1 MRPFALRGAALVA
14 CCAVL
19 GCSDGTAP
27 VPALL
32 TSLPRPLTNTEVALI
47 QSSNAFTLALFQTA
61 SAAEPQK
68 NVFLSPLSASMVLG
82 MTLNGARNGTFDAM
96 RSALQ
101 FGAQPQADINT
112 SYKSLIS
119 LLTGLDPTTEM
130 RIANSVWYRNTLPIN
145 PAFVTASHDY
155 FDAEVSALDFAKAA
169 EAKQTI
175 NGWVS
180 DKTAGR
186 IPTIVDQIEP
196 DQEMILINAIYF
208 KGTWRTAFDR
218 GATKMESF
226 TSGAGTVQ
234 TVPMMHLDGKQDFRG
249 SVWPDGT
256 KNADLPYGNGA
267 FVMSLYLPPDTSS
280 IERFVSRLSV
290 DDLMPDTHGLE
301 LKLSLPRVKLEYER
315 RLNDDLGALGMG
327 IAFTDAADFSG
338 MTTNAHPLVLSEVLQ
353 KTFLSIDEEG
363 TEAAAVTKG
372 VMADSAPVSLVM
384 RCDRPYLVIIR
395 ERLSGTIVFIGKIN
409 TI

>member
-1 MRPFALRGAALVA
+1 MRCALAGAVLTA
-14 CCAVL
+14 L

-27 VPALL
+27 TPALL
-32 TSLPRPLTNTEVALI
+32 TSLPRPLTGEEAALI
-47 QSSNAFTLALFQTA
+47 QSSNAFTLGLFQKA

-68 NVFLSPLSASMVLG
+68 NVFLSPLSASMMLG
-82 MTLNGARNGTFDAM
+82 MTLNGARSGTFDAM

-101 FGAQPQADINT
+101 FGVQSQTDINS

-119 LLTGLDPTTEM
+119 LLIGLDPTTEM
-130 RIANSVWYRNTLPIN
+130 RIANSIWYRNTLQIN

-155 FDAEVSALDFAKAA
+155 FDAEVSALDFAKPDQ
-169 EAKQTI
+169 AKQTI
-175 NGWVS
+175 NGWVN

-196 DQEMILINAIYF
+196 DQVMYLINAIYF
-208 KGTWRTAFDR
+208 KGQWRAAFDR

-226 TSGAGTVQ
+226 SPGAGGLQ
-234 TVPMMHLDGKQDFRG
+234 SVPMMHLEGNEFRG
-249 SVWPDGT
+249 SIWTDGT
-256 KNADLPYGNGA
+256 KHVDLPYGNGA
-267 FVMSLYLPPDTSS
+267 FNMSVYLPPDTSS
-280 IERFVSRLSV
+280 IESFVSRLNV
-290 DDLMPDTHGLE
+290 TDLMRSDYGFA
-301 LKLSLPRVKLEYER
+301 LKLWLPRVKLEYER
-315 RLNDDLGALGMG
+315 RLNGDLSALGMG

-338 MTTNAHPLVLSEVLQ
+338 MTTNGHPMVISEVLQ

-372 VMADSAPVSLVM
+372 AMADSAPLELVM
-384 RCDRPYLVIIR
+384 RCDRPYLIVIR

-409 TI
+409 SI